1 VLSLSALIVAVV
13 AIVAG
18 CARATRE
25 VRARVTERER
35 AGRLAQATTAI
46 GDREVVTV
54 EGTVC
59 APSTPLTAP
68 LSGRSCVAY
77 HAVAKLYRVEARTT
91 TLLGT
96 IDEHRLV
103 PFDLESAGGGTV
115 TIDGDRAELAELPRP
130 LIPRKL
136 DLERSFLGRHRQPAE
151 LARRSGFE
159 EAVIAIGDR
168 IRVQGLALVESHEVR
183 EQLYR
188 DDARR
193 TRIVAHPAHPLT
205 IGRR

>member
-1 VLSLSALIVAVV
+1 VFSLTALIAAVVAVV
-13 AIVAG
+13 AACV
-18 CARATRE
+18 RATRE
-25 VRARVTERER
+25 VRARVTERAR
-35 AGRLAQATTAI
+35 ARRLAQATAAI
-46 GDREVVTV
+46 ADREVVTV

-59 APSTPLTAP
+59 APASPLTAP

-77 HAVAKLYRVEARTT
+77 HAVAKLWRVGARET

-96 IDEHRLV
+96 IDERRLV
-103 PFDLESAGGGTV
+103 PFDLEIAGGETV

-136 DLERSFLGRHRQPAE
+136 ELERSFLARHRQPAE
-151 LARRSGFE
+151 LARSGGFE
-159 EAVIAIGDR
+159 ETVIAIGDL
-168 IRVQGLALVESHEVR
+168 IRVQGLALVEAHEVR

-188 DDARR
+188 DEARR
-193 TRIVAHPAHPLT
+193 IRIVAHPAHPLT